1 MSALSNSPA
10 GCCQNA
16 VGPTI
21 SVVVA
26 SCNNVATVERCIGSV
41 FSQTYPFKELVVIDG
56 GSTDGTVE
64 ILRSNDKGITY
75 WESEPDR
82 GIYHAWNKGLDRA
95 KGDWIYFLGADDR
108 FAGPDVLGRV
118 AEALRQCPPSI
129 RLAYGMVALAA
140 RTGEVVE
147 ILGQP
152 WSKARVSL
160 KNELSIPPLGVFL
173 HRSLFRIHGKFDE
186 SFRIAGDYEFLLREL
201 TKNPPQFMFDVV
213 VSIWSLG
220 GASSRPENG
229 PLLRLEDARARK
241 LNGLPAYSAK
251 WLWELFKSSVYRILY
266 RIVGPGLARHVR
278 NMYRRYSGK
287 QPLP

>member
-1 MSALSNSPA
+1 VSALSNSPA
-10 GCCQNA
+10 GYRQNE

-26 SCNNVATVERCIGSV
+26 SYNNVATVERCIGSV
-41 FSQTYPFKELVVIDG
+41 LSQTYPLKELVVIDG
-56 GSTDGTVE
+56 ASTDGTVQ
-64 ILRSNDKGITY
+64 ILRANDQGIAY

-95 KGDWIYFLGADDR
+95 RGDWIYFLGADDL

-118 AEALRQCPPSI
+118 AEALRQCPPDA

-140 RTGEVVE
+140 RTGEILE

-152 WSKARVSL
+152 WSKARLSL
-160 KNELSIPPLGVFL
+160 KNGLSIPPPGIFL
-173 HRSLFRIHGKFDE
+173 HRSLFETHGKFDE

-201 TKNPPQFMFDVV
+201 TNNPPRFMFDVV

-220 GASSRPENG
+220 GASSRPDNG
-229 PLLRLEDARARK
+229 LLLKLEDARARK
-241 LNGLPAYSAK
+241 LNGLPAYTTK
-251 WLWELFKSSVYRILY
+251 WLWALVKASVYRTLY
-266 RIVGPGLARHVR
+266 RTFGAEPARQMR
-278 NMYRRYSGK
+278 NVYRRCTGQ